1 MANRSKLLVTMV
13 LLVAVLIFMPA
24 RILLAAGGGGLDP
37 DSDSSLTMTLRAS
50 DDDGTLAVGAE
61 VTIYMV
67 AEGKYTAGGGIRFE
81 LTDDYKS
88 SGIDLEDKI
97 TQSMIDDLAEYTA
110 DNDISGAAAVKSDSS
125 GVVVFDGLASGLYL
139 VVATDLPEGFTS
151 FVPFLYYL
159 PYFSTDTDSWVYDGV
174 AEPKLDYLEPV
185 DIDVKKVW
193 NDDGDNRP
201 DHVSICLSN
210 EDGDYDTVKLSDDN
224 DWKYTWTGL
233 DASKDW
239 TVTEVEVP
247 DGYKAT
253 YSSDGTSFT
262 VTNTRKLIQ
271 TGQTNWPIPVMIFA
285 GAFLMSAG
293 VIVRVAGRRKHEG

>member
-1 MANRSKLLVTMV
+1 MANRSKLLTAMV
-13 LLVAVLIFMPA
+13 LLMAVLIFMPA
-24 RILLAAGGGGLDP
+24 RVLTAAGGGLDP
-37 DSDSSLTMTLRAS
+37 DRDASLTMTLKAS
-50 DDDGTLAVGAE
+50 DEDGTLAVGAE
-61 VTIYMV
+61 VTVYMV
-67 AEGKYTAGGGIRFE
+67 AEGKYTAGGGIKFE

-88 SGIDLEDKI
+88 SGIDLDGKI
-97 TQSMIDDLAEYTA
+97 TQSMIDDLADLTA
-110 DNDISGAAAVKSDSS
+110 ENNISGTASVKSDEN
-125 GVVVFDGLASGLYL
+125 GVVTFDGLVSGLYL

-159 PYFSTDTDSWVYDGV
+159 PYFSTDTDSWVYDGE

-185 DIDVKKVW
+185 DVNVKKVW
-193 NDDGDNRP
+193 NDDGNDRP
-201 DHVSICLSN
+201 SYVSIRLSN

-239 TVTEVEVP
+239 TVTEVTVP

-271 TGQTNWPIPVMIFA
+271 TGQTNWPVPVMVFA

-293 VIVRVAGRRKHEG
+293 IIVRVAGRKKHEG